1 MGTVAVYKSE
11 QNDDSYLDKFLEN
24 KGPIAVCFTDDFGD
38 TVAFQLDAELMK
50 KYEIAKTIT
59 LKTK

>member
-1 MGTVAVYKSE
+1 MGTVAVYKAE

-38 TVAFQLDAELMK
+38 TVAFQLDAELLK
-50 KYEIAKTIT
+50 NYDAAKTIT